1 MMKVIN
7 VAGLIGVTISKDIK
21 AYQHIQD
28 THLEIMIKILKE
40 LLDLFT
46 KRASFHGW
54 LSYKEILKEDFY
66 QRKSYMIME
75 DFH

>member
-1 MMKVIN
+1 MVKVIN
-7 VAGLIGVTISKDIK
+7 VAGLIGDIISKDIK
-21 AYQHIQD
+21 AYQHIRD
-28 THLEIMIKILKE
+28 THLEIMIKILRE

-54 LSYKEILKEDFY
+54 SSYKEILKEDFF
-66 QRKSYMIME
+66 QRKFYMIME